1 MIDVCA
7 TAGKTVQGCGLL
19 QTHFCAEIWFVLP
32 ILICFI
38 YFHLNMVCFML
49 CVFFP
54 KRSPYELD
62 SSDIFITIM
71 RSYSF
76 KYMMDLLMSAAEN

>member
-19 QTHFCAEIWFVLP
+19 QTHFCAEIWLVLP

-49 CVFFP
+49 GFFFQ
-54 KRSPYELD
+54 K
-62 SSDIFITIM
+62 
-71 RSYSF
+71 
-76 KYMMDLLMSAAEN
+76 DLLMNWIVQIYSSQL

>member
-19 QTHFCAEIWFVLP
+19 LIHFCAEIWLVLP

-38 YFHLNMVCFML
+38 YFYLNMVCFML
-49 CVFFP
+49 LFFLSQ
-54 KRSPYELD
+54 K
-62 SSDIFITIM
+62 
-71 RSYSF
+71 
-76 KYMMDLLMSAAEN
+76 DLLVNWIVQNIHHNYEEL